1 MQKND
6 LTALPAMN
14 TSTWAL
20 LKRLTG
26 KYLMPYYKTLF
37 VALFFML
44 IAAAMTAGFAK
55 LIEPVLDNVLVAK
68 KESLVIPMALA
79 VAGVFILNGI
89 STYIHTVLMN
99 KIGLQIV
106 SDIQRDLFGHFLRL
120 DIKFFQ
126 EYPSGQLLSRV
137 INDVNMVRNTVAE
150 GITGIGKSLLTLILL
165 VALMFYQDW
174 QLACFA
180 LGVFMPAALF
190 VGYLGKRLR
199 KLSKSIQAE
208 VGDLADTLSQI
219 FQGIRQ
225 VKAYGME
232 DFERDRSGVVIER
245 VRKLMLKGVRV
256 GTLSTP
262 FNETLIGFAIMGLV
276 IYGGS
281 QVINETL
288 TAGELMSFIAAFS
301 LSYEPLKKLAKLN
314 NSMQMGLGA
323 GERILDMLDRTP
335 EIKDVDGAILLHS
348 ENPSITF
355 ENVVFG
361 YNDDERNALDDVSF
375 DMPAGKVTALVGAS
389 GSGKT
394 TALNMVPRFYDPV
407 SGQITI
413 DGKNMRDF
421 TLESLRKHIALVSQ
435 DVTIFD
441 DTARANIAYGKPDA
455 SEQEIILAAKAAA
468 AHDFINDMPQG
479 YDTILGEHGT
489 KLSGGQRQRIAI
501 ARAILRNAPILLLDE
516 ATSALDNES
525 EKAIQSSLAELQ
537 KGRTV
542 LVIAHRL
549 STVQGADQIIVLDQ
563 GKIAEQGNH
572 EELMKVNKLYAR
584 MYRAG
589 LET

>member
-1 MQKND
+1 
-6 LTALPAMN
+6 
-14 TSTWAL
+14 
-20 LKRLTG
+20 
-26 KYLMPYYKTLF
+26 MPYYKTLF

>member
-1 MQKND
+1 
-6 LTALPAMN
+6 MN

-335 EIKDVDGAILLHS
+335 EIKDVDGAVLLHS

-361 YNDDERNALDDVSF
+361 YSDDERNALDDVSF
-375 DMPAGKVTALVGAS
+375 DLPAGKVTALVGAS

-413 DGKNMRDF
+413 DGKNLRDF

>member
-1 MQKND
+1 M
-6 LTALPAMN
+6 
-14 TSTWAL
+14 
-20 LKRLTG
+20 
-26 KYLMPYYKTLF
+26 
-37 VALFFML
+37 
-44 IAAAMTAGFAK
+44 
-55 LIEPVLDNVLVAK
+55 
-68 KESLVIPMALA
+68 IPMALA

-501 ARAILRNAPILLLDE
+501 ARDILRNAPILLLDE

>member
-6 LTALPAMN
+6 LTALTPMN
-14 TSTWAL
+14 TSTWSL
-20 LKRLTG
+20 LRRLTG
-26 KYLMPYYKTLF
+26 KYLLPYYKTLI

-44 IAAAMTAGFAK
+44 IAAGMTAGFAK

-68 KESLVIPMALA
+68 KENLVIPMALA
-79 VAGVFILNGI
+79 VAGVFIMNGL

-106 SDIQRDLFGHFLRL
+106 SDIQRDLFGHFLSL

-126 EYPSGQLLSRV
+126 QYPSGQLLSRV

-174 QLACFA
+174 QLAFFA

-199 KLSKSIQAE
+199 KLSKSIQSE

-232 DFERDRSGVVIER
+232 NFERDRSGVVIER

-301 LSYEPLKKLAKLN
+301 LSYEPLKRLAKLN
-314 NSMQMGLGA
+314 NSLQMGLGA
-323 GERILDMLDRTP
+323 GERILDMLDRKP
-335 EIKDVDGAILLHS
+335 EIKDSDDATVLVSD
-348 ENPSITF
+348 NPTVQF
-355 ENVVFG
+355 KDVVFG
-361 YNDDERNALDDVSF
+361 YSDDERNALDGVSF

-407 SGQITI
+407 SGEICI
-413 DGKNMRDF
+413 DGADLRSF

-455 SEQEIILAAKAAA
+455 SDQEIELAAKAAA
-468 AHDFINDMPQG
+468 AHEFISAMPQG

-563 GKIAEQGNH
+563 GRIAEQGKH
-572 EELMKVNKLYAR
+572 DELMKANKLYAR
-584 MYRAG
+584 MYQAG
-589 LET
+589 LD

>member
-1 MQKND
+1 
-6 LTALPAMN
+6 
-14 TSTWAL
+14 
-20 LKRLTG
+20 
-26 KYLMPYYKTLF
+26 
-37 VALFFML
+37 
-44 IAAAMTAGFAK
+44 
-55 LIEPVLDNVLVAK
+55 
-68 KESLVIPMALA
+68 
-79 VAGVFILNGI
+79 
-89 STYIHTVLMN
+89 
-99 KIGLQIV
+99 
-106 SDIQRDLFGHFLRL
+106 
-120 DIKFFQ
+120 
-126 EYPSGQLLSRV
+126 
-137 INDVNMVRNTVAE
+137 
-150 GITGIGKSLLTLILL
+150 
-165 VALMFYQDW
+165 
-174 QLACFA
+174 
-180 LGVFMPAALF
+180 
-190 VGYLGKRLR
+190 
-199 KLSKSIQAE
+199 
-208 VGDLADTLSQI
+208 
-219 FQGIRQ
+219 
-225 VKAYGME
+225 
-232 DFERDRSGVVIER
+232 
-245 VRKLMLKGVRV
+245 
-256 GTLSTP
+256 
-262 FNETLIGFAIMGLV
+262 
-276 IYGGS
+276 
-281 QVINETL
+281 VINETL

-335 EIKDVDGAILLHS
+335 EIKDVDGAVPLHS

-361 YNDDERNALDDVSF
+361 YSDDERNALDDVSF
-375 DMPAGKVTALVGAS
+375 DLPAGKVTALVGAS

-407 SGQITI
+407 SGQIAI
-413 DGKNMRDF
+413 DGKNLRDF

-455 SEQEIILAAKAAA
+455 TEQEIILAAKAAA

>member
-1 MQKND
+1 
-6 LTALPAMN
+6 
-14 TSTWAL
+14 
-20 LKRLTG
+20 
-26 KYLMPYYKTLF
+26 MPYYKTLF

-335 EIKDVDGAILLHS
+335 EIKDVDGAISLHS

-407 SGQITI
+407 SGQVTI

-468 AHDFINDMPQG
+468 AHDFVNDMPQG

>member
-1 MQKND
+1 MPKND
-6 LTALPAMN
+6 LTAIQVMN
-14 TSTWAL
+14 TSTWSL
-20 LKRLTG
+20 LRRLTG
-26 KYLMPYYKTLF
+26 RYLLPYSKTLAL
-37 VALFFML
+37 ALFFML
-44 IAAAMTAGFAK
+44 LSSAMTAGFAK

-68 KESLVIPMALA
+68 KENLVIPMAMA
-79 VAGVFILNGI
+79 VAAVFITNGI
-89 STYIHTVLMN
+89 ATYIHTVLMN

-106 SDIQRDLFGHFLRL
+106 ADIQRDLFGHFLRL

-126 EYPSGQLLSRV
+126 EFPSGQLLSRV
-137 INDVNMVRNTVAE
+137 INDVNMVRNSVAE

-165 VALMFYQDW
+165 IALMFYQDW
-174 QLACFA
+174 QLALFA

-199 KLSKSIQAE
+199 KLSKSIQSE
-208 VGDLADTLSQI
+208 VGDLSDTLSQI

-232 DFERDRSGVVIER
+232 GYEKERSGLVIER

-262 FNETLIGFAIMGLV
+262 FNETLIGFAIMGLI

-281 QVINETL
+281 QVINNTL

-301 LSYEPLKKLAKLN
+301 LSYEPLKRLAKLN
-314 NSMQMGLGA
+314 NSLQMGLGA
-323 GERILDMLDRTP
+323 GERILDMLDRQPQIQNTP
-335 EIKDVDGAILLHS
+335 NAKALSVT
-348 ENPSITF
+348 NPTISF

-361 YNDDERNALDDVSF
+361 YEADERNALNGVSF
-375 DMPAGKVTALVGAS
+375 EVPTGKVVALIGAS

-407 SGQITI
+407 E
-413 DGKNMRDF
+413 GKISINGCDLREV

-441 DTARANIAYGKPDA
+441 DTARANIAYGNPTATDH
-455 SEQEIILAAKAAA
+455 EIILAAKAAA
-468 AHDFINDMPQG
+468 AHEFIKDMPEG

-501 ARAILRNAPILLLDE
+501 ARAILRDAPILLLDE

-525 EKAIQSSLAELQ
+525 EKAIQSSLNELQ

-549 STVQGADQIIVLDQ
+549 STVQGADKIVVLDN
-563 GKIAEQGNH
+563 GNIAEQGTHN
-572 EELMKVNKLYAR
+572 ELLKANKLYAR
-584 MYRAG
+584 MYKAG
-589 LET
+589 LE

>member
-1 MQKND
+1 
-6 LTALPAMN
+6 
-14 TSTWAL
+14 
-20 LKRLTG
+20 
-26 KYLMPYYKTLF
+26 
-37 VALFFML
+37 
-44 IAAAMTAGFAK
+44 
-55 LIEPVLDNVLVAK
+55 
-68 KESLVIPMALA
+68 
-79 VAGVFILNGI
+79 
-89 STYIHTVLMN
+89 
-99 KIGLQIV
+99 
-106 SDIQRDLFGHFLRL
+106 
-120 DIKFFQ
+120 
-126 EYPSGQLLSRV
+126 
-137 INDVNMVRNTVAE
+137 
-150 GITGIGKSLLTLILL
+150 
-165 VALMFYQDW
+165 
-174 QLACFA
+174 
-180 LGVFMPAALF
+180 
-190 VGYLGKRLR
+190 
-199 KLSKSIQAE
+199 
-208 VGDLADTLSQI
+208 
-219 FQGIRQ
+219 
-225 VKAYGME
+225 
-232 DFERDRSGVVIER
+232 
-245 VRKLMLKGVRV
+245 
-256 GTLSTP
+256 
-262 FNETLIGFAIMGLV
+262 
-276 IYGGS
+276 
-281 QVINETL
+281 
-288 TAGELMSFIAAFS
+288 
-301 LSYEPLKKLAKLN
+301 
-314 NSMQMGLGA
+314 
-323 GERILDMLDRTP
+323 
-335 EIKDVDGAILLHS
+335 
-348 ENPSITF
+348 
-355 ENVVFG
+355 
-361 YNDDERNALDDVSF
+361 
-375 DMPAGKVTALVGAS
+375 MPAGKVTALVGAS

>member
-14 TSTWAL
+14 TSTWSL

-26 KYLMPYYKTLF
+26 KYLLPYYKTLS

-68 KESLVIPMALA
+68 KENLVIPMALA

-174 QLACFA
+174 QLAFFA

-199 KLSKSIQAE
+199 KLSKSIQSE

-314 NSMQMGLGA
+314 NSLQMGLGA

-335 EIKDVDGAILLHS
+335 EIKDVEGAVALQS
-348 ENPSITF
+348 ENPSIAF
-355 ENVVFG
+355 EDVVFG
-361 YNDDERNALDDVSF
+361 YSDDERNALDGVSF
-375 DMPAGKVTALVGAS
+375 NLPAGKVTALVGAS

-407 SGQITI
+407 AGQITI
-413 DGKNMRDF
+413 DGKNLRDF

-563 GKIAEQGNH
+563 GKIAEQGKH
-572 EELMKVNKLYAR
+572 DQLMKVNKLYAR

-589 LET
+589 LEA